1 MAPEYIAKKSAWR
14 AFTPFRILFI
24 WLIIPLFLIIYDIVK
39 LKSETIA
46 FYSNKV
52 VQRRGI
58 LSKNRKKAVFIGVLG
73 VDVYQSLFGILF
85 NYGDVYIDIAG
96 KWDISTNGI
105 KNPYALQ
112 EYLETRLIRND
123 KYTFLA

>member
-73 VDVYQSLFGILF
+73 VDVYQSLFGRLF
-85 NYGDVYIDIAG
+85 NYGDVILILPANGTFRQMELKILTLYKNILKHG
-96 KWDISTNGI
+96 LSEMTN
-105 KNPYALQ
+105 
-112 EYLETRLIRND
+112 TH
-123 KYTFLA
+123 F